1 MALFP
6 GLPDTPH
13 LGDVFKKFPDM
24 VGPILEYHELLL
36 RGESPLT
43 IGERELIAAYV
54 SGLNACTFCF
64 GSHKIIAS
72 KFGISETM
80 IDALVSDIDSAPVD
94 EKLKPILHYVRKLT
108 HLPARLV
115 EADAAAVFATG
126 WSERALYDAIQI
138 CAIFNFMNRIIEGTG
153 ITFDYAQNP
162 EIADELRN
170 RKDHSYAGFGKRLK
184 DEG

>member
-6 GLPDTPH
+6 SLPDTPH
-13 LGDVFKKFPDM
+13 LGDVFKAFPDM

-36 RGESPLT
+36 RGESPFT

-72 KFGISETM
+72 KFGIDEAM
-80 IDALVSDIDSAPVD
+80 IDALVEDIDSAPVD
-94 EKLKPILHYVRKLT
+94 EKLKPILRYVGKLT
-108 HLPARLV
+108 RLPTQLTAK
-115 EADAAAVFATG
+115 DSAAVFDAG
-126 WSERALYDAIQI
+126 WSERALYDAVQV

-153 ITFDYAQNP
+153 VTFDYAKNP

-170 RKDHSYAGFGKRLK
+170 RENHSYAGFGKRLK
-184 DEG
+184 DDG